1 MGAVRDLMNV
11 SPVFAY
17 QFIIA
22 LCEYYKKPPD
32 RRRDGA
38 DRDGDDTRR
47 DVDPVTW
54 NNGGWCDDGLLP
66 PSMLVDLI
74 ADWII
79 EKPDF
84 CLLNIPRVSFDLYLE
99 TFHIGSIMTWFLF
112 SRNFIFLLP
121 AGKYINRVVCLL
133 VSPSQKTMKAL
144 RN

>member
-1 MGAVRDLMNV
+1 MIFTILTLTPLYSKHQQEGRGARIASTVVNDYCFICPSAMRAVRDLMNV

-47 DVDPVTW
+47 DGEVVTW

-84 CLLNIPRVSFDLYLE
+84 CLLNIPRVSF
-99 TFHIGSIMTWFLF
+99 
-112 SRNFIFLLP
+112 
-121 AGKYINRVVCLL
+121 
-133 VSPSQKTMKAL
+133 VS
-144 RN
+144 